1 MLSSKA
7 QNQSALMLTLM
18 NQGNRKLMIRKHAS
32 YSQLWI
38 PEQTSQFQIRIQ
50 SYVSTSRME
59 ESCELSLRELA
70 HQRLYILGLD
80 LRYRCRNDDYQ
91 QGEKTAACNKY
102 IKCKSKISTNTVVHM
117 CLLS

>member
-38 PEQTSQFQIRIQ
+38 PEQTSQCQIRIQ
-50 SYVSTSRME
+50 IIS
-59 ESCELSLRELA
+59 
-70 HQRLYILGLD
+70 
-80 LRYRCRNDDYQ
+80 
-91 QGEKTAACNKY
+91 KK
-102 IKCKSKISTNTVVHM
+102 KSEFRAK
-117 CLLS
+117 CLLVEWKKVVN